1 MAAHFKITREFI
13 DNLKQAVSNNDEV
26 AVFNG
31 VKDLHAADI
40 AELYGGL
47 TTEEAKF
54 IYLLLDSE
62 KAADVLTELEED
74 DREKFLKVL
83 PGEIIARQFIEKMDS
98 DDAADVIADLPQD
111 KKEEVLQ
118 NIDDLDQAGEI
129 VDLLSYDEDTA
140 GGLMA
145 KELIQ
150 VNENWDIE
158 TCIREIRKQAS
169 EIDEVYYVYVI
180 DDKGILKGTI
190 SLKRI
195 MLARSNTKIKNI
207 YKPDIISVN
216 TAAESEDVAKL
227 MEKYDIIALPVI
239 DDIGRLMGR
248 ITIDDVVDVIKEEAE
263 KDYQMISG
271 ITEDVEP
278 SDNVFVLT
286 RARVPWLFIGL
297 LGGILGAY
305 VIGYF
310 EADIKFD
317 PKLAFFLPLI
327 AAMGG
332 NVGVQSSSIVVQ
344 GLANKSLDLDS
355 TWRKL
360 GKEIIIALMIGLAF
374 AALIL
379 AYSYFLSTNSLP
391 LTLTV
396 SSALFTVILFA
407 SVFGTFIP
415 IILNR
420 FNIDPAL
427 ATGPFITTMNDILG
441 MFIYLGIGRILYG
454 VFL

>member
-1 MAAHFKITREFI
+1 MAAHFEITREFI
-13 DNLKQAVSNNDEV
+13 DSLKKAVSNNDEV
-26 AVFNG
+26 AVFKE
-31 VKDLHAADI
+31 VKGLHAADI

-47 TTEEAKF
+47 NIEEAKF

-74 DREKFLKVL
+74 DRERFLKAL

-98 DDAADVIADLPQD
+98 DDAADIIADLPQD

-118 NIDDLDQAGEI
+118 NIGDLDQAGEI
-129 VDLLSYDEDTA
+129 VDLLSYDEDSA

-150 VNENWDIE
+150 VNENWDVE

-169 EIDEVYYVYVI
+169 EVDEVYYVYVV
-180 DDKGILKGTI
+180 DDNGILKGTI

-195 MLARSNTKIKNI
+195 MLARTNTKIKNI
-207 YKPDIISVN
+207 YKPDIIFVKTS
-216 TAAESEDVAKL
+216 AGSEDVARL
-227 MEKYDIIALPVI
+227 MEKYDIVALPVI
-239 DDIGRLMGR
+239 DDIGRLMGK

-305 VIGYF
+305 VIGFF
-310 EADIKFD
+310 EPDIRFD

-355 TWRKL
+355 TWKKL
-360 GKEIIIALMIGLAF
+360 GKEITIALMIGSAF
-374 AALIL
+374 ALLIL
-379 AYSYFLSTNSLP
+379 AYSFFLSENSLP

-396 SSALFTVILFA
+396 SLALFCVILFA

-420 FNIDPAL
+420 FKIDPAL

-441 MFIYLGIGRILYG
+441 MFMYLGIGRILYG
-454 VFL
+454 ALA

>member
-1 MAAHFKITREFI
+1 MAVHFEITREFI
-13 DNLKQAVSNNDEV
+13 DNLKEAVSKNDEV
-26 AVFNG
+26 AVFNQ
-31 VKDLHAADI
+31 VKDMHAADI

-47 TTEEAKF
+47 TNEEAKF

-74 DREKFLKVL
+74 DRDRFLEVL
-83 PGEIIARQFIEKMDS
+83 PGEIIARQFIENMDS
-98 DDAADVIADLPQD
+98 DDAADIIADLPQE

-129 VDLLSYDEDTA
+129 VDLLGYDEDTA

-145 KELIQ
+145 KELIK

-180 DDKGILKGTI
+180 DDNGILKGTI

-216 TAAESEDVAKL
+216 TSASSEDVAKL
-227 MEKYDIIALPVI
+227 MEKYDIVALPVI
-239 DDIGRLMGR
+239 DEIGRLMGR

-278 SDNVFVLT
+278 SDNIFLLT
-286 RARVPWLFIGL
+286 RARIPWLFIGL
-297 LGGILGAY
+297 MGGILGAH
-305 VIGYF
+305 VISFY
-310 EADIKFD
+310 EMDIRID
-317 PKLAFFLPLI
+317 PKLAMFLPLI

-344 GLANKSLDLDS
+344 GLANKSIDLDS
-355 TWRKL
+355 TWKKL
-360 GKEIIIALMIGLAF
+360 FKELAIALIIGIVF
-374 AALIL
+374 SSLIL
-379 AYSYFLSTNSLP
+379 TYNLLFSHSIQ

-396 SSALFTVILFA
+396 SVALFTVIMFA
-407 SVFGTFIP
+407 SIFGTFIP
-415 IILNR
+415 LMLNR
-420 FNIDPAL
+420 FQIDPAV

-441 MFIYLGIGRILYG
+441 MFVYLGIGRVLYG

>member
-1 MAAHFKITREFI
+1 MAAHFEITREFI

-26 AVFNG
+26 AVFNE

-40 AELYGGL
+40 ADLYGVL
-47 TTEEAKF
+47 NIEEAKF
-54 IYLLLDSE
+54 IYLLLESE
-62 KAADVLTELEED
+62 QAADVLTELEED
-74 DREKFLKVL
+74 DREEFLKVL
-83 PGEIIARQFIEKMDS
+83 SGEIIARQFIEKMDS
-98 DDAADVIADLPQD
+98 DDAADIIADLPQD

-129 VDLLSYDEDTA
+129 VDLLSYHEDTA

-145 KELIQ
+145 KELIK

-158 TCIREIRKQAS
+158 TCIREIRKQAA
-169 EIDEVYYVYVI
+169 EIDEVYYVYVV
-180 DDKGILKGTI
+180 DDKTILKGTI

-195 MLARSNTKIKNI
+195 MLARSTTKIKNI
-207 YKPDIISVN
+207 YKPDVISVN
-216 TAAESEDVAKL
+216 TSAESEDVAKL
-227 MEKYDIIALPVI
+227 MEKYDIVALPVV

-263 KDYQMISG
+263 KDYQMASG

-305 VIGYF
+305 VISFF
-310 EADIKFD
+310 EEDIKFD

-332 NVGVQSSSIVVQ
+332 NVGVQSSAIVVQ
-344 GLANKSLDLDS
+344 GIANKSLDLDT

-360 GKEIIIALMIGLAF
+360 GKELLIGLMIGLAF
-374 AALIL
+374 ASLIL
-379 AYSYFLSTNSLP
+379 TYGLFLSKNSLP

-396 SSALFTVILFA
+396 SSALFSVILFA
-407 SVFGTFIP
+407 SLFGTFIP

-420 FNIDPAL
+420 FKFDPAL

-441 MFIYLGIGRILYG
+441 MLVYLGIGRILYG
-454 VFL
+454 ILI